1 MLRLSFL
8 CCFLALGVFAQPG
21 PGLDRGMPS
30 VPWFDHVRQPLALSS
45 EQGRALCLALR
56 KGLLDEVP
64 IEELLALAP
73 KDKTPR
79 GVFISLGDAAWPE
92 RTYFGLGYDFSSALR
107 QVLTILRDREPAY
120 AELMRS
126 RLQGDQGGK
135 ALPSSWREKLKN
147 PGHWSSMRLDIVQAA
162 LPIEGFSISRSRVMM
177 CSLNGLAF
185 RPGEGFAFTAEQMTG
200 RYLID
205 AERRL
210 NVRQIGDFI
219 AESDNWGALKTWL
232 SMANSEQEGR
242 VCIFEYD
249 SYFADEQGC
258 RRLFR
263 GHPVQ
268 SGISGRSPLA
278 MSSAVAKRLLDC
290 LQEDGS
296 LKAPFP
302 EWQSGR
308 GEGGE
313 FVSSQAELAI
323 ALARLAEMSGEQEF
337 LLASKKIIKA
347 LLKNCRSSAD
357 KLMRFVLEEE
367 ELAPDERQQDPRLM
381 LNVQGNAL
389 LCLALMETG
398 LLAEEQYA
406 QACRE
411 IMMYVSRQ
419 QLRSGDFIHSLVY
432 PDMRRPLEEAYSEE
446 SRTETVALAALAM
459 RRYAEYA
466 GESRL
471 TLIKRYELS
480 LKFLLLRLEQH
491 KELAA
496 LPLSP
501 WLAELLGQAE
511 TLDDAQSVQLG
522 RLALAASLQVEK
534 EPAFP
539 DLFGLPRSFPS
550 MSLAAEQT
558 WIVASLC
565 QFFLRQGKKELANDF
580 LADAWPLWVFQQQA
594 RIEPAA
600 ASALPRPELYYDFF
614 RDHLEDFGFDLNG
627 QSTQMLSMLAI
638 AKCLSQ
644 MDGAAFPKRPEDL
657 RAWQKNWRMIEQRP
671 FCLDQSLVRKSAEGE
686 TPRHSS
692 GSLERGT
699 SVTVQAK
706 GGKMVGGEPQVTG
719 RVLERKSRAG
729 GRTRRGGGR

>member
-1 MLRLSFL
+1 
-8 CCFLALGVFAQPG
+8 
-21 PGLDRGMPS
+21 
-30 VPWFDHVRQPLALSS
+30 
-45 EQGRALCLALR
+45 
-56 KGLLDEVP
+56 
-64 IEELLALAP
+64 
-73 KDKTPR
+73 
-79 GVFISLGDAAWPE
+79 
-92 RTYFGLGYDFSSALR
+92 
-107 QVLTILRDREPAY
+107 
-120 AELMRS
+120 
-126 RLQGDQGGK
+126 
-135 ALPSSWREKLKN
+135 
-147 PGHWSSMRLDIVQAA
+147 MRLDIVQAA

-432 PDMRRPLEEAYSEE
+432 PDMRGPLEEAYSEE
-446 SRTETVALAALAM
+446 SRTEAVALVQANPYSRYPVTGDGFLYHMVRILLGTLVLAGQGKLAP
-459 RRYAEYA
+459 RKIPGIIKSGDRTLA
-466 GESRL
+466 GP
-471 TLIKRYELS
+471 TMAPQG
-480 LKFLLLRLEQH
+480 LLLERLYF
-491 KELAA
+491 AD
-496 LPLSP
+496 
-501 WLAELLGQAE
+501 
-511 TLDDAQSVQLG
+511 T
-522 RLALAASLQVEK
+522 
-534 EPAFP
+534 
-539 DLFGLPRSFPS
+539 LFGR
-550 MSLAAEQT
+550 
-558 WIVASLC
+558 
-565 QFFLRQGKKELANDF
+565 
-580 LADAWPLWVFQQQA
+580 DAWPY
-594 RIEPAA
+594 PD
-600 ASALPRPELYYDFF
+600 PRREEKKEHLY
-614 RDHLEDFGFDLNG
+614 
-627 QSTQMLSMLAI
+627 
-638 AKCLSQ
+638 
-644 MDGAAFPKRPEDL
+644 P
-657 RAWQKNWRMIEQRP
+657 
-671 FCLDQSLVRKSAEGE
+671 
-686 TPRHSS
+686 
-692 GSLERGT
+692 
-699 SVTVQAK
+699 
-706 GGKMVGGEPQVTG
+706 
-719 RVLERKSRAG
+719 
-729 GRTRRGGGR
+729 